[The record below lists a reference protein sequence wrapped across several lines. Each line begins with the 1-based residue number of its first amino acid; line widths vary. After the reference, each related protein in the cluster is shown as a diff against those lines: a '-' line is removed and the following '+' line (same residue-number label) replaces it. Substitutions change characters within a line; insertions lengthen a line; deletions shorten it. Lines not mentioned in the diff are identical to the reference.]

1 MPPQT
6 SPSPSAAAE
15 QMLAMCTRTGPD
27 GARLY
32 SDAEVAAF
40 VPFLLVAFAPAVDPG
55 SLSSGA
61 RALVGGLAQRLG
73 VDGKDPGATAGALR
87 AHFTAEPPNAKLVQD
102 FERFFREVLKD
113 LGPGAAGAAFA
124 SFVGAATPKPLSTAG
139 AARPEGTVPASPF
152 ARFQVHKQSVKK
164 ES

>member
-1 MPPQT
+1 MTPEAT
-6 SPSPSAAAE
+6 SSAAAE
-15 QMLAMCTRTGPD
+15 HMLALCMRAGPD

-40 VPFLLVAFAPAVDPG
+40 VPFLLVAFAPAVDPAA
-55 SLSSGA
+55 LSPAA

-73 VDGKDPGATAGALR
+73 LDGKDPAATAGALR
-87 AHFTAEPPNAKLVQD
+87 AHFTSAPPNPKLVQD

-124 SFVGAATPKPLSTAG
+124 SFVGAATPKPLSITG
-139 AARPEGTVPASPF
+139 AARPAGTVPASPF
-152 ARFQVHKQSVKK
+152 ARFQVRKQSVKK